1 MEYKTIKDLDVSGKR
16 VLVRVEFNVKLN
28 KGEVGDDTRIKES
41 LPTLKYL
48 LEKNARL
55 ILLAHLGRPQDELS
69 GGKSVEDVKK
79 DNSLA
84 PVAKHLSGLLGMDV
98 KMAPDSVGDEVR
110 TMVNELKDGGVLLLE
125 NLRLYK
131 EELDNDCEFAK
142 TLASYGDIFVF
153 DGFGV
158 AHRVQASPVGV
169 PLEMIAQGK
178 EVAAGL
184 LMDKELRLWEEAR
197 KKEGHRL
204 LVIGGK
210 KLNEKV
216 KAVGNLYKAV
226 DSVLVGGAVYNI
238 IIAGKGIAV
247 GDSLIE
253 EKGKD
258 YTGKGKELSGEV
270 GNLLLAKRVVI
281 AKKGDFSDYREISV
295 DDGVPNGYMIT
306 DIVIDDDIKAE
317 IEKAQVVI
325 WFGNIGISDAEVN
338 GAHPFAKGTED
349 FKKTVSKNAYVIVGG
364 GDSITASEG
373 LANSVISTGGGAAI
387 ALYTTG
393 TLDAL
398 EALKGNKDYFN

>member
-204 LVIGGK
+204 VVIGGK
-210 KLNEKV
+210 
-216 KAVGNLYKAV
+216 
-226 DSVLVGGAVYNI
+226 
-238 IIAGKGIAV
+238 
-247 GDSLIE
+247 
-253 EKGKD
+253 
-258 YTGKGKELSGEV
+258 
-270 GNLLLAKRVVI
+270 
-281 AKKGDFSDYREISV
+281 
-295 DDGVPNGYMIT
+295 
-306 DIVIDDDIKAE
+306 
-317 IEKAQVVI
+317 
-325 WFGNIGISDAEVN
+325 
-338 GAHPFAKGTED
+338 
-349 FKKTVSKNAYVIVGG
+349 
-364 GDSITASEG
+364 
-373 LANSVISTGGGAAI
+373 NS
-387 ALYTTG
+387 
-393 TLDAL
+393 
-398 EALKGNKDYFN
+398 